1 MKEISFNIKI
11 GQKILCFSSKTGGL
25 ILNGKEY
32 LALADGVLV
41 YDKTK
46 SVRANQV
53 ICQLSTNTS
62 TLIPAL
68 KILGLA
74 YNPYFD
80 KRKVLESQNDITF
93 YWQPS
98 RLAAFYNRF
107 STDRVEPEKREPII
121 EKAVNFL
128 IESARKSENF
138 LPSELLKRIKEPC
151 KLLGFY
157 QGFPIFDG
165 SKGMPKLLSRL
176 GIHIDP
182 DNIMI
187 STPLDKYAKDIEELA
202 LLIEKRTK
210 IKGIRKKNRVRFEKR
225 EEILRELEIRA

>member
-1 MKEISFNIKI
+1 MKEISFDIKI
-11 GQKILCFSSKTGGL
+11 GQKTLSFSSKTGGL
-25 ILNGKEY
+25 IVNGKEY

-68 KILGLA
+68 RILGLA

-128 IESARKSENF
+128 IESARKGENF

-165 SKGMPKLLSRL
+165 MKGMPKLLCRL
-176 GIHIDP
+176 GIHISP

-187 STPLDKYAKDIEELA
+187 STPLDKYTKDVEELA

-210 IKGIRKKNRVRFEKR
+210 IKGIRKKNRIRFEKR